1 VGSVSHAQNLTLERT
16 ATLTSVDIAIGG
28 AKQDR
33 LTLTTFEACIDECN
47 ARQNSGQGCDR
58 VAYIGSNVVNQC
70 LLSTG
75 APKEVANA
83 NAKSAVRK

>member
-1 VGSVSHAQNLTLERT
+1 MLKISNPRKNFHSS
-16 ATLTSVDIAIGG
+16 LTSVDAVIGG

-33 LTLTTFEACIDECN
+33 LTLTTFEACIGECN
-47 ARQNSGQGCDR
+47 ARQISGQGCDR
-58 VAYIGSNVVNQC
+58 VAYLGSQAVNQC

>member
-1 VGSVSHAQNLTLERT
+1 MLKASPQENPHSS
-16 ATLTSVDIAIGG
+16 LTSVDDTVLGG

-33 LTLTTFEACIDECN
+33 RTLTTFEACIDECN

-58 VAYIGSNVVNQC
+58 VAYLGNQVVNQC

-75 APKEVANA
+75 APKEMTNA